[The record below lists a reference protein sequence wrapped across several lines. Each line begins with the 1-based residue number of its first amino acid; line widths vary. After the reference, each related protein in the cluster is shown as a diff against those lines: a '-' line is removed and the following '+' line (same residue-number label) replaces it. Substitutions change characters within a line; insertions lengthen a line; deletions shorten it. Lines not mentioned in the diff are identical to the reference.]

1 MSMFSSFFRR
11 SKSGS
16 KVVEPK
22 VSEASQQPKDSV
34 PKKSAMQVYLEN
46 NIEIE
51 SKGLKNS
58 KDSIEENLLP
68 HEVEIR
74 FKPQASNIS
83 EQPLIGSLSTRN
95 ELSPNT
101 DSPVVNKDSST
112 SSTNSANSINLTFS
126 KSIADHSAD
135 RINLG
140 ETVDLTAV
148 HSALYSQ
155 KDLPN
160 ELNELNRDL
169 NPLIKEVNVAEVD
182 SHNQNHLNT
191 VANSESTFKGI
202 SKVDTANVTNSLD
215 PQKIAS
221 PVSSSVALSPEP
233 VHTANESLA
242 TPDNFDLDAV
252 VSPDKQGALGSTL
265 NQSQPQ
271 ASTVPGS
278 KLSTP
283 ESHTPQSSLLIPSL
297 TPALAPAPAPAQPSV
312 PISTNKKD
320 VVTAYKIFLR
330 RFPES
335 PDVIEPRVGIP
346 RERLFGSFIMSGEH
360 MNQPEHIKLI
370 FEVAQEII
378 DKAKLIQSNDQ
389 TPQQVQG
396 QGKAQ

>member
-1 MSMFSSFFRR
+1 MFSSFFRR

-46 NIEIE
+46 NTEIE
-51 SKGLKNS
+51 SMGLKNS

-68 HEVEIR
+68 HEVAIG

-95 ELSPNT
+95 ELFPNT
-101 DSPVVNKDSST
+101 DSPVLHKDSS
-112 SSTNSANSINLTFS
+112 SNSTNSISS
-126 KSIADHSAD
+126 KSISVHSGD

-148 HSALYSQ
+148 HSALYNQ

-283 ESHTPQSSLLIPSL
+283 ESHTPQSSLQVPSL
-297 TPALAPAPAPAQPSV
+297 APAQGPPAAPAPAPENPSV

-346 RERLFGSFIMSGEH
+346 RERLLGSFIMSGEH

-378 DKAKLIQSNDQ
+378 AKAKLTQSNDQ
-389 TPQQVQG
+389 AQLQVQG

>member
-16 KVVEPK
+16 KAVEPK

-46 NIEIE
+46 NTEIE

-58 KDSIEENLLP
+58 KDSI
-68 HEVEIR
+68 
-74 FKPQASNIS
+74 
-83 EQPLIGSLSTRN
+83 
-95 ELSPNT
+95 
-101 DSPVVNKDSST
+101 
-112 SSTNSANSINLTFS
+112 
-126 KSIADHSAD
+126 SIADHSAD

-140 ETVDLTAV
+140 ERVDLTAV
-148 HSALYSQ
+148 HPALYSQ

-160 ELNELNRDL
+160 EHNQLNKDL
-169 NPLIKEVNVAEVD
+169 NPLIKEVNIVETN
-182 SHNQNHLNT
+182 SHNHNHTHLNT

-202 SKVDTANVTNSLD
+202 SNVDTANVTNSLD

-233 VHTANESLA
+233 VQTANESLA

-252 VSPDKQGALGSTL
+252 VRPGKQGALGSTL

-283 ESHTPQSSLLIPSL
+283 ESHTPQSSLQVPSL
-297 TPALAPAPAPAQPSV
+297 APAQGPPAAPAPAPENPSV

-346 RERLFGSFIMSGEH
+346 RERLLGSFIMSGEH

-378 DKAKLIQSNDQ
+378 AKAKVTQSNDQ